1 MLLKVN
7 LRNFLEAQSLKNK
20 QSTCKYWS
28 QIVAIPSPRNC
39 LKLKIGA

>member
-20 QSTCKYWS
+20 QSTCKDWS
-28 QIVAIPSPRNC
+28 QIVDITFPRNC
-39 LKLKIGA
+39 LKVKLDA